1 MSSCQ
6 RRRTAALFPI
16 PANHDFPLAIPDI
29 YDIILVVITNI
40 DFKNR
45 DYII

>member
-1 MSSCQ
+1 MSSSQ
-6 RRRTAALFPI
+6 RRRAAALSPI
-16 PANHDFPLAIPDI
+16 PVNYDFLLAIPDR

-45 DYII
+45 DYFI